1 MCKPISGLTNYVSLA
16 IPIEASLIVNF
27 ILMPIH
33 NLCMNEIFQFFLK
46 GHFLNYTRQISV

>member
-27 ILMPIH
+27 ILMHAH
-33 NLCMNEIFQFFLK
+33 NLCMNEIFQFFLE
-46 GHFLNYTRQISV
+46 GHFLNYTRQISI